1 MPEKSAEER
10 ARLGALVDAEGD
22 AFRRMS
28 ADTAAKN
35 RDWDQELAML
45 ERRVKEEIA
54 LVDLGNGDTIAIR
67 AGLSEAEAKRIQ
79 ALSTER
85 DGLSPEADAQRL
97 EDIAYEIVAIVTA
110 NPMITAEWLRE
121 NQDKIA
127 VSDMLTISLSWYSEQ
142 AQRAKDAVIR
152 ARSFR

>member
-1 MPEKSAEER
+1 
-10 ARLGALVDAEGD
+10 
-22 AFRRMS
+22 
-28 ADTAAKN
+28 
-35 RDWDQELAML
+35 ML
-45 ERRVKEEIA
+45 ERRVKEEIT
-54 LVDLGNGDTIAIR
+54 LVDLGNGDTVAIR

-85 DGLSPEADAQRL
+85 DGLSPETDAQRI

-110 NPMITAEWLRE
+110 NPKITTEWLRE

-127 VSDMLTISLSWYSEQ
+127 VSDMLTISLSWYGEQ